1 MAHEAGTRHESGPWP
16 VGGQERAVC
25 ESWDEIVGHYR
36 RNYGEGC
43 WGEQYRPMLGLV
55 EEIAASAYAPFL
67 FGRLTEPCP
76 IDGHRGQLNLCRTPI
91 LVMRHQ
97 MLAVSFVP
105 AEDWFLFEYYEAAY
119 EPKPWA
125 TLGAASE
132 GFAKLEWVLNKRL
145 RWFRKPRIG

>member
-1 MAHEAGTRHESGPWP
+1 
-16 VGGQERAVC
+16 
-25 ESWDEIVGHYR
+25 
-36 RNYGEGC
+36 
-43 WGEQYRPMLGLV
+43 MLGLV

-145 RWFRKPRIG
+145 RWFRMPRIG